1 VRDCFDELSDS
12 LVHLEH
18 YVTSGLL
25 IFEDVHFIF
34 DYYVE
39 KMNGHR
45 NVFEEYMR
53 AYRFERAL
61 RFIERYPSWHR
72 QRT

>member
-1 VRDCFDELSDS
+1 MGCQC
-12 LVHLEH
+12 
-18 YVTSGLL
+18 
-25 IFEDVHFIF
+25 FIF